1 MAEVTHKTRQELDA
15 MLDELGRQL
24 DDLYRAAPGPSHA
37 DVWAGLTQAALRL
50 AAPED
55 RDHVYRRLQLM
66 FTAHD
71 RVMRAQA

>member
-1 MAEVTHKTRQELDA
+1 MATETHKSRAELDA

-24 DDLYRAAPGPSHA
+24 DDLYRATPGPSRA
-37 DVWAGLTQAALRL
+37 DTWAGLTQATLRL